1 MKNLVSIRLSCMGGI
16 CACLLSAGCICVNVS
31 DEEREKIAALRQEG
45 ITWRGETEKETFQ
58 PVVKMTPAVLW
69 SLLPGAGQHF
79 VAHKMLDAGFY
90 DGEFSSGRLKLQAEG
105 TLMIGVSWLPFVY
118 PFTLTAGIAGTVTD
132 VNRVNN
138 LALLESRQNP
148 NAHKP
153 RVQKPSTQKVEVKS
167 RKVKRGAPSVVVA
180 QSQTPVPASL
190 TSEQQKRLEELE
202 ALHMAG
208 LCTDDEYERRRRTIL
223 TEK

>member
-31 DEEREKIAALRQEG
+31 DEERAKIATLRQEG

-58 PVVKMTPAVLW
+58 PVVKMAPAVIW

-153 RVQKPSTQKVEVKS
+153 RVQKTSTQKVAVKPRRAKKGS
-167 RKVKRGAPSVVVA
+167 SAVA
-180 QSQTPVPASL
+180 AQIQTPISASL
-190 TSEQQKRLEELE
+190 TSEQQKRLDELE
-202 ALHMAG
+202 ALHTAG
-208 LCTDDEYERRRRTIL
+208 LCTDDEYAQRRRTIL
-223 TEK
+223 TDK